1 MNTKKLSLIFL
12 LLLASPMLFVS
23 FTTTSVTLTDNDN
36 TMNMVEEQNFIS
48 ETDLNRVDTTID
60 LFENGNFESWDNPH
74 EPADLVTRRSSM
86 IDMDLEYSIVSEG
99 DRAARMEAKGSDI
112 DHPAS
117 AYLHMQSW
125 SSLENPANLTV
136 SFDYYIDVIANPQ
149 LGDRLELYIPFNGYY
164 VHYFIG
170 SDTSIANTSTHAYYE
185 LDTGPLHSWN
195 TFERN
200 VTQDYLDVFGNFGF
214 NFRLDRFAFY
224 VNSYDLEYT
233 RAYIDDVNFV
243 NGTDVKVGGLVNS
256 GNFETGYTG
265 SWWWGFVYDAG

>member
-1 MNTKKLSLIFL
+1 
-12 LLLASPMLFVS
+12 
-23 FTTTSVTLTDNDN
+23 
-36 TMNMVEEQNFIS
+36 
-48 ETDLNRVDTTID
+48 
-60 LFENGNFESWDNPH
+60 
-74 EPADLVTRRSSM
+74 M

-99 DRAARMEAKGSDI
+99 ARAARMEAKGADI

-243 NGTDVKVGGLVNS
+243 NDTDIKVGGLVNS
-256 GNFETGYTG
+256 GNFETGYSG
-265 SWWWGFVYDAG
+265 SWWWGFVYDAGLGDISQSTTRVEGDWSLNMTVNAVGDTGYSKLTKNYDTFIKAIIDSSTGGAII